1 MLIKEGAMLEKVIDT
16 VSDFALN
23 AGVKILISL
32 IILIV
37 GFKLIKLITKK
48 IKNPKN
54 AKHTDPSVK
63 SFLVSFVNIALK
75 IVLII
80 TVAAYLGVPMASMI
94 TVLGSAG
101 VAVGLALQ
109 GGLSNIAGGIMI
121 LLFRP
126 FSVGDYIDCGSSSG
140 TVNSIGMFHT
150 SLVTGDG
157 VRIIM
162 PNSVLTSST
171 VVNYSIEKVRRLDL
185 EFRAAYGA
193 DADTVKSLLLDTAA
207 SSTLI
212 LKDPT
217 PKADMLESNFVYT
230 KYRLRVW
237 CDRDNYFDIQPYL
250 VESVKSRFDAAGVSV
265 VSK

>member
-1 MLIKEGAMLEKVIDT
+1 MLEKIIDA

-32 IILIV
+32 IILVV
-37 GFKLIKLITKK
+37 GFKLIKWITKK
-48 IKNPKN
+48 IKNPRN
-54 AKHTDPSVK
+54 VRHTDPSVK

-121 LLFRP
+121 LVFRP

-140 TVNSIGMFHT
+140 TVNSIGIFHT
-150 SLVTGDG
+150 SLVTADG

-193 DADTVKSLLLDTAA
+193 DADTVKSLLLDAA
-207 SSTLI
+207 VSSTMV
-212 LKDPT
+212 LKDPV
-217 PKADMLESNFVYT
+217 PQADMLGSNPVFT
-230 KYRLRVW
+230 KYRLRIW
-237 CDRDNYFDIQPYL
+237 CDRDDYFDVQPYL
-250 VESVKSRFDAAGVSV
+250 METVKARFDTAGVNV

>member
-1 MLIKEGAMLEKVIDT
+1 MLEKIIDAVT
-16 VSDFALN
+16 DFALH
-23 AGVKILISL
+23 AGIKILVSL
-32 IILIV
+32 VVLIV
-37 GFKLIKLITKK
+37 GFKLIKFITKK
-48 IKNPKN
+48 IKNHKN

-121 LLFRP
+121 LVFRP
-126 FSVGDYIDCGSSSG
+126 FSVGDYIDCGQSSG

-150 SLVTGDG
+150 TLVTADG

-171 VVNYSIEKVRRLDL
+171 VINYSIEKVRRLDL
-185 EFRAAYGA
+185 EFRAAYKA
-193 DADTVKSLLLDTAA
+193 DADTVKELLLDAA
-207 SSTLI
+207 VSSNMVLH
-212 LKDPT
+212 DPA
-217 PKADMLESNFVYT
+217 PEAAMLDSNPIFT
-230 KYRLRVW
+230 KYRLRIW
-237 CDRDNYFDIQPYL
+237 CDRDNYFDVQPYL
-250 VESVKSRFDAAGVSV
+250 AEAVKSRFDQAGVDVPSN
-265 VSK
+265 K